1 MEFRFCFELVSYVVG
16 GLSVFLLGMK
26 HMSEG
31 MQAIAGARLRKL
43 IAAVTDNRFTAC
55 GVGTAVTCLIQSSSV
70 TTVMVVGLVNAGFMT
85 LRQAVGVT
93 LGADIGTTITAWIV
107 ALNILELGLPLL
119 GIAGFFFLFS
129 KSERVR
135 YTAMMCMGL
144 GMVFFGLLLM
154 KNGVKPLRT
163 LPAFREWFMR
173 FRPDTLLGVLK
184 CVAVGAILTAIVQS
198 SSATVGITMVL
209 ASEGAIEYPTAV
221 ALVIGE
227 NIGTTIT
234 AYLASL
240 GASTNAKRAAYA
252 HIFIKFVGA
261 LWAIPMLR
269 FGMDAVAR
277 MLGADP
283 GTAVMVDGQA
293 TFPYVMRGIAFFHTG
308 FNAMNVV
315 LFLPFVPLL
324 ARILKTVVP
333 DRAPKEEPHLTYL
346 DVRMLD
352 APAIGIQESEN
363 EIVRMGESVQ
373 QMLVFVGE
381 ILSSDKDDGEKEEDV
396 FHREEVLDGVQREI
410 VGFLSDLLSG
420 SVSHEVMNRGR
431 LQLRMA
437 DEYESISDYV
447 ATVLKQHLKLRKAN
461 LALTAEGQAEIR
473 TLHHHVTEYVT
484 MIAEAVRDGYAEVLT
499 KARSQGDM
507 ITHLVR
513 DARELH
519 LTRLAANDLAPLTSF
534 AFTDMLNSYR
544 RIKDHALNI
553 AEALAGE
560 K

>member
-1 MEFRFCFELVSYVVG
+1 MDFKFFFQLVSYLIG

-31 MQAIAGARLRKL
+31 MQAIAGERLRKL
-43 IAAVTDNRFTAC
+43 IAAVTDNRLKAC
-55 GVGTAVTCLIQSSSV
+55 AVGVTVTCLIQSSSV

-85 LRQAVGVT
+85 LRQAVGVS
-93 LGADIGTTITAWIV
+93 LGAAMGTTITAWIV
-107 ALNILELGLPLL
+107 ALNILELGLPIL
-119 GIAGFFFLFS
+119 GVAGFFFLFS
-129 KSERVR
+129 KNERVR
-135 YTAMMCMGL
+135 YAAMMCMGL

-154 KNGVKPLRT
+154 KNGVKPLRD

-173 FRPDTLLGVLK
+173 FRPDTFLGVLK
-184 CVAVGAILTAIVQS
+184 CVVVGAILTAVVQS

-209 ASEGAIEYPTAV
+209 ASEGAIEYSTAV

-252 HIFIKFVGA
+252 HIWIKVIGA
-261 LWAIPMLR
+261 LWVVPLLGVGVA
-269 FGMDAVAR
+269 AVAAVI
-277 MLGADP
+277 GQDP
-283 GTAVMVDGQA
+283 GALVMVDGHA
-293 TFPYVMRGIAFFHTG
+293 TFPNAMRGIALFHTG
-308 FNAMNVV
+308 FNFINV
-315 LFLPFVPLL
+315 LIFLPLVPLL
-324 ARILKTVVP
+324 ARALQRAIP
-333 DRAPKEEPHLTYL
+333 DRAVPEVPHLTYL

-373 QMLVFVGE
+373 KMLVYVGE
-381 ILSSDKDDGEKEEDV
+381 IFSSNEEDEAKEKKV

-473 TLHHHVTEYVT
+473 TLHQHVTEYVT

-507 ITHLVR
+507 IAHFVR
-513 DARELH
+513 DSREQH
-519 LTRLAANDLAPLTSF
+519 LTRLAANGLAPLTSF